1 MIFTIEQAFN
11 FYCIFCGIAI
21 FYLAIETYC
30 NLREKKRPLKILSVV
45 AISMVV
51 FILLGAYSFTKT
63 NLEPQIIELEAKR
76 DKLRED
82 FIKTQKSNKNKKLH
96 GKVVGDQGFK
106 SLGFGMLR

>member
-1 MIFTIEQAFN
+1 MMILTIEQAFN

-45 AISMVV
+45 VFSMAV
-51 FILLGAYSFTKT
+51 FFLLGTYSFTKT
-63 NLEPQIIELEAKR
+63 NLEPQIIELQAKR

-82 FIKTQKSNKNKKLH
+82 FIKAQKHQLENKEILWLKKNTQKKFKNQL
-96 GKVVGDQGFK
+96 
-106 SLGFGMLR
+106 